1 MKPTVSHLRSTQP
14 GMSVQQIQTTVKQAT
29 GVTFALHNMEC
40 IPNTGMLRYVANMQ
54 VCDKINGLYI
64 GFEHDIHCCLIDL
77 NIMFLFD
84 DYSHS

>member
-1 MKPTVSHLRSTQP
+1 MQPNVTHLMSTQP
-14 GMSVQQIQTTVKQAT
+14 NMNVQQIQNTVQQAT
-29 GVTFALHNMEC
+29 GVTFALDNMQC

-64 GFEHDIHCCLIDL
+64 YRLCCLIDL
-77 NIMFLFD
+77 NVMFLFD